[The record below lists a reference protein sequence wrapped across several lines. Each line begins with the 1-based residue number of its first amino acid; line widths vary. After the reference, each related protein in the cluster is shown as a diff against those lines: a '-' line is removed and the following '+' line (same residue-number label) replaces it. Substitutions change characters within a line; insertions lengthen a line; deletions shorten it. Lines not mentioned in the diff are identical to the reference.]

1 MSSSASSSPLPNS
14 VKRSTSPPPISQK
27 VNAPPSGVPM
37 PATPTRYTA
46 PVHIDVGGVIFTST
60 LDTLTRFSNSR
71 LAKMFTGHVPIIL
84 DSLKQHYFI
93 DRDGHLFRHVLNFLR
108 TSKVHL
114 PDTFE
119 ELDMLAEEARYYD
132 IEPMIKEIERLQK
145 MRERKKLVTDG
156 TGRWECV
163 CVHINPD
170 LGERV
175 CLTASRALVEEVFPE
190 LVAPLTDSRTSGWSD
205 FDSNHV
211 IRFPVNGYC
220 RLTSIQVLK
229 RLLNNDFKI
238 LASTGGGVESQQFS
252 EYLFGKRMPSIALKR
267 HHPNGD

>member
-1 MSSSASSSPLPNS
+1 
-14 VKRSTSPPPISQK
+14 
-27 VNAPPSGVPM
+27 
-37 PATPTRYTA
+37 
-46 PVHIDVGGVIFTST
+46 
-60 LDTLTRFSNSR
+60 
-71 LAKMFTGHVPIIL
+71 
-84 DSLKQHYFI
+84 
-93 DRDGHLFRHVLNFLR
+93 
-108 TSKVHL
+108 
-114 PDTFE
+114 
-119 ELDMLAEEARYYD
+119 MLAEEARYYD

-145 MRERKKLVTDG
+145 TRERKKLATDG
-156 TGRWECV
+156 NGRWECV
-163 CVHINPD
+163 CVHISPD

-190 LVAPLTDSRTSGWSD
+190 LVAALTDSRTSGWSD

-229 RLLNNDFKI
+229 RLLNNDFQI